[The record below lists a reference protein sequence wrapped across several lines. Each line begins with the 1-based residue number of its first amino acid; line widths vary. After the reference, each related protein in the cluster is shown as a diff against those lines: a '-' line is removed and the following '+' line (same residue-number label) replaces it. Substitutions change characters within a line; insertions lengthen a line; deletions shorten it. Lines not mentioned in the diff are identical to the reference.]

1 MTKLLAWISD
11 HLLFLV
17 LIVVAFSLIFPQY
30 GMKLNTLSMPLLALM
45 VLTVS
50 MTINLKDLK
59 VIKKYPFIIL
69 WSAFLQFV
77 PVMLFSFILGRTFFK
92 NGIVTGQILLG
103 SLPADISAPLMV
115 SLVGGSTALAT
126 AMLVVQ
132 MVLTPIVLPFAVS
145 TFAGIK
151 FQTPLSYL
159 IIELAV
165 IIIIPTVLGILINH
179 RFKNIRSK
187 QPAMT
192 GVSSLCY
199 LGLLFIVV
207 STNALS
213 IISLKSFALVLIA
226 VEILL
231 NLFGYFAAFLT
242 KLAFKKNE
250 AFYPMLF
257 IAGSKEF
264 GIATVAAGSMGLNPT
279 VMIPSAFFAMV
290 QMISMPVAVKIIK
303 RFEIVREISASEASD

>member
-1 MTKLLAWISD
+1 
-11 HLLFLV
+11 
-17 LIVVAFSLIFPQY
+17 
-30 GMKLNTLSMPLLALM
+30 
-45 VLTVS
+45 
-50 MTINLKDLK
+50 
-59 VIKKYPFIIL
+59 
-69 WSAFLQFV
+69 
-77 PVMLFSFILGRTFFK
+77 
-92 NGIVTGQILLG
+92 
-103 SLPADISAPLMV
+103 
-115 SLVGGSTALAT
+115 
-126 AMLVVQ
+126 
-132 MVLTPIVLPFAVS
+132 
-145 TFAGIK
+145 
-151 FQTPLSYL
+151 
-159 IIELAV
+159 
-165 IIIIPTVLGILINH
+165 
-179 RFKNIRSK
+179 
-187 QPAMT
+187 MT

-231 NLFGYFAAFLT
+231 NISGYFAAFLT

-290 QMISMPVAVKIIK
+290 QMVSMPVAVKIIK
-303 RFEIVREISASEASD
+303 CFEIVKEISASEATD